1 MTAIVADQRWAGIT
15 LETDLWRRRGA
26 VAAGLSTR
34 GWIRRTRRSSLR
46 TFPPRPAPRTV
57 VTVTESPPR
66 VEPSQAIRPPWVR
79 DVLAA
84 VVVGAVWFL
93 AVRIAD
99 QSDYWYPRWI
109 STYWWA
115 GLWMVF
121 TLAGRRTIPW
131 AVFWLTMICYPL
143 CYRTGLQS
151 DFHLLPILIAAFTAT
166 YSARVRPVVAVAA
179 AAFAAFILQLRGG
192 PALGPGGELHALAVD
207 FHGRPSTMLV
217 MIAMTTGAV
226 ALGMVMHRLAQ
237 SRQSLVDQNVELQ
250 RLQGVVADQAVSAE
264 RLRIARELHD
274 VVAHH
279 MSAIVIRA
287 QAATR
292 VAPNQ
297 PDAPL
302 LATEWIA
309 EAGKDALNAMRTVVD
324 MLREGPEDAG
334 MLAPAPRLDDLRGA
348 VQRMAQA
355 GLDVTVT
362 IPEVRLSLGPA
373 AEMALVRIAQ
383 ESLTNV
389 LLHSASSTATLT
401 LSRRPR
407 HVVLAIHDP
416 GPARPPQ
423 PGSPPRDGNGV
434 RNMGERALACGGR
447 FFAGP
452 DPDGGWIVRAH
463 LPKDL

>member
-1 MTAIVADQRWAGIT
+1 MTAILAIPDCADIT
-15 LETDLWRRRGA
+15 LEVDLWRRLVA
-26 VAAGLSTR
+26 VTGGVSTR
-34 GWIRRTRRSSLR
+34 GGTEGTRRSSLR
-46 TFPPRPAPRTV
+46 TSPHCAPPRTV
-57 VTVTESPPR
+57 VTVTESSPR
-66 VEPSQAIRPPWVR
+66 VEPPQATQPPWVR

-84 VVVGAVWFL
+84 LVVGAVWFL

-121 TLAGRRTIPW
+121 ALAGRRTFPW

-143 CYRTGLQS
+143 GYRTGLQS
-151 DFHLLPILIAAFTAT
+151 DFHLLPILIAAFAAT
-166 YSARVRPVVAVAA
+166 HSARVRPAVAVAA
-179 AAFAAFILQLRGG
+179 AAFAAFVLRLRGG
-192 PALGPGGELHALAVD
+192 PALGSGGELHALSID
-207 FHGRPSTMLV
+207 FQGRPSTMLV
-217 MIAMTTGAV
+217 MVAMTTGAV
-226 ALGMVMHRLAQ
+226 ALGMVMHRLAE
-237 SRQSLVDQNVELQ
+237 SRQSLVDQYVELQ
-250 RLQGVVADQAVSAE
+250 RLQGVVAEQAVSAE

-309 EAGKDALNAMRTVVD
+309 DAGKDALNAMRTVVD
-324 MLREGPEDAG
+324 MLRENPEDAG
-334 MLAPAPRLDDLRGA
+334 ALAPAPRLDDLRDA

-355 GLDVTVT
+355 GLDVTVS
-362 IPEVRLSLGPA
+362 IPEAQLSLGPA

-389 LLHSASSTATLT
+389 LLHSAASTATLT

-407 HVVLAIHDP
+407 HVVLVVHDP

-423 PGSPPRDGNGV
+423 PGVPPRDGNGV
-434 RNMGERALACGGR
+434 RNMGERALTCGGR

-452 DPDGGWIVRAH
+452 APDGGWFVRAH

>member
-1 MTAIVADQRWAGIT
+1 MTDILAAPAGGVIIPRV
-15 LETDLWRRRGA
+15 DLWA
-26 VAAGLSTR
+26 
-34 GWIRRTRRSSLR
+34 RRTSLRSSSQR
-46 TFPPRPAPRTV
+46 SAPRTV
-57 VTVTESPPR
+57 VPVTESPSR
-66 VEPSQAIRPPWVR
+66 VEPPQAQPLWVR
-79 DVLAA
+79 DALVALL
-84 VVVGAVWFL
+84 VGGVWFL

-99 QSDYWYPRWI
+99 QSEYWHPRWI

-115 GLWMVF
+115 GVWMMVAL
-121 TLAGRRTIPW
+121 TGRRTIPW

-143 CYRTGLQS
+143 GYRTGLQS
-151 DFHLLPILIAAFTAT
+151 DFHLLPILIAAFGAT
-166 YSARVRPVVAVAA
+166 HAARVRPVVAVLVAGVAA
-179 AAFAAFILQLRGG
+179 LTLRLRGG
-192 PALGPGGELHALAVD
+192 LALASGWD
-207 FHGRPSTMLV
+207 LRALDLEFLGRPSTLLAML
-217 MIAMTTGAV
+217 AMTTGSV
-226 ALGMVMHRLAQ
+226 ALGWVMHRLAQ
-237 SRQSLVDQNVELQ
+237 SKQTLVDQYVELQ
-250 RLQGVVADQAVSAE
+250 RLQGVVAEQAVSAE

-302 LATEWIA
+302 LATAWIA
-309 EAGKDALNAMRTVVD
+309 EEGKEALKAMRTIVD
-324 MLREGPEDAG
+324 MLRETPEESGA
-334 MLAPAPRLDDLRGA
+334 LTPAPRLDDLREA
-348 VQRMAQA
+348 AQRMAEA

-362 IPEVRLSLGPA
+362 IPPVQLSLGPA

-389 LLHSASSTATLT
+389 LLHSAASTATLT

-407 HVVLAIHDP
+407 HVVLTVHDP

-423 PGSPPRDGNGV
+423 PGDPRRAGNGM
-434 RNMGERALACGGR
+434 RNMGERALTCGGR
-447 FFAGP
+447 FSAGP
-452 DPDGGWIVRAH
+452 DPDGGWLVRAH